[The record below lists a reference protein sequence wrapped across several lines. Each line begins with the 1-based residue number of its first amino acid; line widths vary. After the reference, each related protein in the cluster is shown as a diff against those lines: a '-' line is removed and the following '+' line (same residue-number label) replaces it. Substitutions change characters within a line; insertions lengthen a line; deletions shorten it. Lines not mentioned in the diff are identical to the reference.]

1 MYWSYVFLALTHR
14 NGKVVMLIAS
24 LTPWLWSLSNQLPWI
39 LSVIKFPGLPVQFS
53 GFQEN
58 IHLNATPSDDQS
70 PPSFRAMNETS
81 IPDFLRLWR
90 PTLEM
95 NTCGQL
101 PGNWQIW
108 LLKRIKMS
116 QMSFTMAVDWPKA
129 DNYSIVNGQ
138 PLRYCPEVVCY
149 NKDTSYLKRY
159 IYISIG

>member
-1 MYWSYVFLALTHR
+1 MVFRKTFISMLHQ
-14 NGKVVMLIAS
+14 VMTDLHPAFEQWMKLLSLIS
-24 LTPWLWSLSNQLPWI
+24 CC
-39 LSVIKFPGLPVQFS
+39 
-53 GFQEN
+53 
-58 IHLNATPSDDQS
+58 
-70 PPSFRAMNETS
+70 
-81 IPDFLRLWR
+81 LWR

-129 DNYSIVNGQ
+129 ENYSIVNGQ

-149 NKDTSYLKRY
+149 NKDTSYWKRY
-159 IYISIG
+159 IYIDRLVQERCNSIVLAMELRLSYTNPSIWYTNSNISYISMRNAQSNFLFL